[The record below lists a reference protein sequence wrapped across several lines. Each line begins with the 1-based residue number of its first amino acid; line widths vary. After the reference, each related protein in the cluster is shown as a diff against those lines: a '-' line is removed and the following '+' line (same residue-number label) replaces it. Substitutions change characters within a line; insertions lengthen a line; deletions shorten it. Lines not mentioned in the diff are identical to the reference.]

1 MIKEQITLDQYL
13 KKLSLFADD
22 EYGRQFRRQFEDN
35 RGSSELAMLQSPSS
49 DELGQLERAVA
60 IMTVAEKESAHD
72 LADDQIQR
80 IAEDALIES
89 GLFAI
94 FINGY
99 ALECKKHKAKS
110 CDM

>member
-1 MIKEQITLDQYL
+1 VIREQITLEQYL

-22 EYGRQFRRQFEDN
+22 QYGRQFRKQFEDN

-60 IMTVAEKESAHD
+60 IMTPAEKQDARI
-72 LADDQIQR
+72 LTDDQIHR
-80 IAEDALIES
+80 IAADALIDS

-94 FINGY
+94 FVNGY
-99 ALECKKHKAKS
+99 ALECKKHKAKPV
-110 CDM
+110 

>member
-1 MIKEQITLDQYL
+1 MIKEQITLAQYL

-22 EYGRQFRRQFEDN
+22 QYGRQYRKQFEDN

-49 DELGQLERAVA
+49 DELVQLERAVA
-60 IMTVAEKESAHD
+60 IMTPDEKKNACD
-72 LADDQIQR
+72 LTDDQIHR
-80 IAEDALIES
+80 IAEDALIDS

-99 ALECKKHKAKS
+99 ALELKKHKAKA
-110 CDM
+110 CEK